1 MTDQEKEKLR
11 GAAKSIMRFSRNS
24 LVINLRFMDT
34 AISRLNWAELPDE
47 ALLLPGMEQCV
58 LSTDGESIFYS
69 PLLFCLLYKAEK
81 NLCPRAYLHLVM
93 HCVFR
98 HFMVSPT
105 VDRDLWDLACNM
117 AVEGVINSLDV
128 PSVDW
133 SGAKAQQSELEK
145 IGRQVSLLT
154 AEKIYRYLRTS
165 GISEDEIRRLS
176 RIFRLDSHAVWYL
189 PPKQQQMLKNSGAG
203 QPSPSGGEDSPPQQD
218 SPRQQGSPE
227 SETSPEG
234 GESGNGRQD
243 ADGPQDPGKPQ
254 DGDTSS
260 QDSDSLFPRA
270 GGIPS
275 RERLEQ
281 DWRDVASR
289 LQTDLETFS
298 KQKVDTAGSL
308 MQNLREVN
316 REKYDYTAFLKKFAV
331 MGEAM
336 KINDDEF
343 DYIFYT
349 YGMKLF
355 PEKRLPLIE
364 PLEYKE
370 VKRIKE
376 FVIAIDTSGS
386 VAGDEVQTFLQKT
399 YNILKNTES
408 FFSRIDLHIIQCD
421 AEIQEDVKI
430 TNQEEFDRYL
440 AHMTIKGL
448 GGTDF
453 QPVFDHVDAL
463 IRNREFTNLKGLIY
477 FTDGYGTFPEKM
489 PAYKTAFVFVQDG
502 YDIPEVPVWAVKL
515 VLQKEELSGG

>member
-11 GAAKSIMRFSRNS
+11 GAAKSIMRLSRNT
-24 LVINLRFMDT
+24 LVISLRFMDT

-69 PLLFCLLYKAEK
+69 PLLFCLLYKEEK

-98 HFMVSPT
+98 HFMVSPA
-105 VDRDLWDLACNM
+105 VDRALWDLACDM
-117 AVEGVINSLDV
+117 AVEGVINSLEI

-145 IGRQVSLLT
+145 MSRHVSLLT
-154 AEKIYRYLRTS
+154 AEKIYRYLRAS

-176 RIFRLDSHAVWYL
+176 HIFRLDSHAVWYL

-203 QPSPSGGEDSPPQQD
+203 QPSPSGGEA
-218 SPRQQGSPE
+218 SPRQQDSPE

-234 GESGNGRQD
+234 GESCPGRQD
-243 ADGPQDPGKPQ
+243 ADDPKDPGKPQ
-254 DGDTSS
+254 DGDASA
-260 QDSDSLFPRA
+260 QDSDSFFPGST

-298 KQKVDTAGSL
+298 KQKGDSAGSL

-331 MGEAM
+331 MGESM
-336 KINDDEF
+336 KINDNEF

-453 QPVFDHVDAL
+453 RPVFDHVDAL